1 MGAKTPTNYNTVL
14 GTGGQA
20 VISMSHVR
28 TACQQHPELLDTNK
42 HSLRYAAMLM
52 SNKTKRHVNFGEWLT
67 QPDQIEECRRL
78 NLKIVEGAWVPQFCD
93 NGYKIWDLV
102 HRYEAY
108 IKSTMRL
115 EVGANGWW
123 RHGAKL
129 IERTK
134 WFHTAMCKMK
144 LACNWLQCNPY
155 SQTKLNM
162 HAIPTSTPTKPSD
175 ESSHVESHY
184 FRSSFR
190 DAVLNSKLFGA
201 TLKRQRYLDHE
212 DEPIV
217 LRAKTSKLIQTPNTQ
232 TQLSTCVT
240 QQTQSGLSNAMTL
253 IESYE
258 HKADSIEWVHTAQNR
273 IYEKRKELKEE
284 SIARKIR
291 LYEAVDS
298 VYVGVIPG
306 KYGGNCLGEV
316 SRHEWHKEM
325 DLVFRKMSKARYEGG
340 YGGIEQYY
348 EKDPEQPPDRAYRPI
363 LIPKLND
370 TRPTERL
377 GVLDDIVPV
386 GWSGLNHPRN
396 WMLTH
401 ARINMHMSDKA
412 PEYRLGAGLKRHD
425 LNIVRGLYKH
435 VNSDF
440 DVKKATKSA
449 LSRLP
454 NITLKH
460 I

>member
-20 VISMSHVR
+20 VILMTHVK
-28 TACQQHPELLDTNK
+28 TACQHHPELLDTK
-42 HSLRYAAMLM
+42 QTSLRYAAMLM
-52 SNKTKRHVNFGEWLT
+52 GNKMKDHLNFGEWTT
-67 QPDQIEECRRL
+67 QPDQIEECSRL

-93 NGYKIWDLV
+93 NGYEVWDLV

-108 IKSTMRL
+108 IKTTKRL

-134 WFHTAMCKMK
+134 WFHIAMREMK
-144 LACNWLQCNPY
+144 LACNWIACNPY
-155 SQTKLNM
+155 SKTKLNV
-162 HAIPTSTPTKPSD
+162 HAIPTSTPTKPAD
-175 ESSHVESHY
+175 ESRHVESSY

-190 DAVLNSKLFGA
+190 DAVLNSQLFGA
-201 TLKRQRYLDHE
+201 TLKRQRDIDNE
-212 DEPIV
+212 VEPIV
-217 LRAKTSKLIQTPNTQ
+217 VRANPTKLIQTKLT
-232 TQLSTCVT
+232 TSMIE
-240 QQTQSGLSNAMTL
+240 QTQSGLTNAMAL

-316 SRHEWHKEM
+316 SRYEWHKEM
-325 DLVFRKMSKARYEGG
+325 DLVFRRMSKARYEGG

-435 VNSDF
+435 VNSDP